1 MRIYFLCIQ
10 PIQRNVNRKGFK
22 SRSKEKGLLACIHF
36 YWLRLY
42 PPTLQ
47 QLLLLWKSKKCFR
60 SSLRGGEKNT
70 KRKVTH
76 QCQYCD
82 TFFRYKHKCT
92 KHIKRCSGRQG
103 FIYCFQDD
111 EIKSYENYIKHK
123 IGFSFNGGGVPGN
136 HYMIYIGIGGRIY
149 VCNLVLYY
157 VQ

>member
-1 MRIYFLCIQ
+1 M
-10 PIQRNVNRKGFK
+10 QRKCKLTSFVSNQFSGMLAVRALNQDQRRKDYLPVYIFTDCT
-22 SRSKEKGLLACIHF
+22 ST
-36 YWLRLY
+36 LRHY
-42 PPTLQ
+42 EE
-47 QLLLLWKSKKCFR
+47 
-60 SSLRGGEKNT
+60 EKNT

-92 KHIKRCSGRQG
+92 MHIKRCSGRQG

-136 HYMIYIGIGGRIY
+136 HYMIYIGIGGKIY